1 MVRKGRAKRSVIKG
15 QRFVQTAGGEGKIV
29 CGAILEKHVDVWMQ
43 NSRHTFQSWRDHW
56 IKDLSTRPRPT
67 LPEAGGDEDDED
79 EPSEDDGPKFRQP
92 VRQQYV
98 AQVAKVSRN
107 AAPASSSTS
116 RVSQSRNMI
125 ERKPVG
131 KSSPTHSSPVKPTAG
146 NNFTDEDTE
155 LLDGVYGDILNLDED
170 QIIDAWV
177 AWAENVRL
185 SSTFKYVLRLKLHSI
200 HSTPR
205 KNGGTISKN
214 T

>member
-1 MVRKGRAKRSVIKG
+1 
-15 QRFVQTAGGEGKIV
+15 
-29 CGAILEKHVDVWMQ
+29 
-43 NSRHTFQSWRDHW
+43 
-56 IKDLSTRPRPT
+56 
-67 LPEAGGDEDDED
+67 
-79 EPSEDDGPKFRQP
+79 
-92 VRQQYV
+92 
-98 AQVAKVSRN
+98 
-107 AAPASSSTS
+107 
-116 RVSQSRNMI
+116 MI

-131 KSSPTHSSPVKPTAG
+131 KSSPTHYSPVKPTAG
-146 NNFTDEDTE
+146 NNFTDEDTG

-200 HSTPR
+200 HSTLR